1 MSRPPRVLGF
11 TYLGPYR
18 YFLTFCTFE
27 RRETFRDAAAANLAL
42 AQFRRTARAAGF
54 AILTYCLMPDHAHLL
69 VEGKTVTADLRKFVK
84 RAKQST
90 GQAHAHRAGVRLW
103 QDGYHDRVLRPSD
116 DAKAVARYII
126 ENPVRA
132 GLVRVPTEYPHLGSD
147 VWSLE
152 ELIDSSPL
160 TFSDAGSASRHPAYM
175 CGAGAYVG
183 RVPRSG
189 PAGAGGT

>member
-1 MSRPPRVLGF
+1 MTLRRTSRLREF
-11 TYLGPYR
+11 AYAGPQA
-18 YFLTFCTFE
+18 YFLTICTHQRQRAFDIE
-27 RRETFRDAAAANLAL
+27 PFARDALVRLLRSAAAH
-42 AQFRRTARAAGF
+42 GF
-54 AILTYCLMPDHAHLL
+54 ALPAYCLMPDHAHLL

-152 ELIDSSPL
+152 ELIDSVL
-160 TFSDAGSASRHPAYM
+160 
-175 CGAGAYVG
+175 
-183 RVPRSG
+183 
-189 PAGAGGT
+189 